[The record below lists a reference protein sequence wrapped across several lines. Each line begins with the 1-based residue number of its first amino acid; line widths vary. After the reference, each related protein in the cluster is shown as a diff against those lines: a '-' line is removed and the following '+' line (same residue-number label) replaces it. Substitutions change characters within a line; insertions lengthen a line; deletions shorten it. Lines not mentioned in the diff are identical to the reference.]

1 MMFQMVAFNLYLLCA
16 TPVSPDVLPDILLS
30 AGFVRIFKLFEVL
43 LPRSVD
49 VSEPLPDILLS
60 AQQDLFA
67 YLSSLKSCFLVV
79 LMSLN

>member
-1 MMFQMVAFNLYLLCA
+1 MFQMVAVSLYLLCA

-49 VSEPLPDILLS
+49 VSELNLVYFDFPLSRKDMIPYFKRKLL
-60 AQQDLFA
+60 A
-67 YLSSLKSCFLVV
+67 LVKA
-79 LMSLN
+79 